1 MAERFGLTTAKW
13 DYTDRAEH
21 YDKRADYSKE
31 AVQTLLQKIGA
42 VPWKPVAD
50 IGAGTGKLTKLLA
63 LNGLT
68 VRAVEPNDAMMA
80 IGIKNTEGM
89 SVTWT
94 KGVGE
99 KTDLPESSVHAA
111 FFGSSFNVLD
121 QKATLFEVAR
131 ILFPDGYF
139 ACMWNHRDLNDHL
152 QNEIEEVI
160 RQMVPDYNY
169 GSRREDPT
177 AIINDSKLFGQV
189 GYLAQNFK
197 VEMPSNI
204 FFEGWKSHATLE
216 RQAGQKFASVLE
228 RIQKLLMHYEV
239 IDVPYSTKIWFAP
252 LAVKKTDWRS

>member
-1 MAERFGLTTAKW
+1 MPPVKW
-13 DYTDRAEH
+13 DYTNRAEH
-21 YDKRADYSKE
+21 YDKRADYSTE
-31 AVQTLLQKIGA
+31 AIQTLLKKIGA
-42 VPWKPVAD
+42 VPGKPVAD

-63 LNGLT
+63 LHGLI
-68 VRAVEPNDAMMA
+68 VRAVEPNDAMMTF
-80 IGIKNTEGM
+80 GIKNTEGM

-121 QKATLFEVAR
+121 QKATLSEVAR
-131 ILFPDGYF
+131 ILVPGGYF
-139 ACMWNHRDLNDHL
+139 VCMWNHRDLTDPL
-152 QNEIEEVI
+152 QNEIEEII

-177 AIINDSKLFGQV
+177 AIINESKLFGQV
-189 GYLAQNFK
+189 GYLEQNFK
-197 VEMPSNI
+197 VEMASNI

-239 IDVPYSTKIWFAP
+239 IDVPYSTRIWFAP
-252 LAVKKTDWRS
+252 LVVQKPTGVRP